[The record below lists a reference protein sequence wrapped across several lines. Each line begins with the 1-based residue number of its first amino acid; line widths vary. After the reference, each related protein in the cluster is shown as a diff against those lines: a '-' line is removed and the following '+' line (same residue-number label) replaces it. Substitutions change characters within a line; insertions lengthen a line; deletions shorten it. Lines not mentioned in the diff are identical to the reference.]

1 MTNEEIENMIE
12 EMQKMFGDD
21 LPNPIQEPI
30 RFAYYIKLYKFY
42 TERKVTNDTE
52 SSNN

>member
-1 MTNEEIENMIE
+1 MTDEEAMNLIN

-21 LPNPIQEPI
+21 LPNLEQEPI
-30 RFAYYIKLYKFY
+30 RFAYYVKLYKFY